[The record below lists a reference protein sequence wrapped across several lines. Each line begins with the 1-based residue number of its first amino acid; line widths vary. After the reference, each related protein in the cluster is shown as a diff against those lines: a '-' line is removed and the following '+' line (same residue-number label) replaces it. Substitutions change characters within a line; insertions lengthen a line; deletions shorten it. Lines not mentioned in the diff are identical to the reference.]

1 MKVKKLTV
9 KECICHCI
17 IVLCGLAIIGLADG
31 VSTFN
36 EPLTNL
42 LWCIP
47 LFGVIW
53 VAAIVGDIESD
64 EDETL

>member
-17 IVLCGLAIIGLADG
+17 ILVCGLLILGIVGGTSNFGEA
-31 VSTFN
+31 
-36 EPLTNL
+36 LTNL

-53 VAAIVGDIESD
+53 VAAVVGDYDAD

>member
-47 LFGVIW
+47 LFGAIY
-53 VAAIVGDIESD
+53 VAAVVGDYDAD

>member
-1 MKVKKLTV
+1 MKSKKLTV
-9 KECICHCI
+9 KECICHII
-17 IVLCGLAIIGLADG
+17 IVICGLAIIGLVDG

-36 EPLTNL
+36 ESLTNL

-53 VAAIVGDIESD
+53 VAAVVGDIESD